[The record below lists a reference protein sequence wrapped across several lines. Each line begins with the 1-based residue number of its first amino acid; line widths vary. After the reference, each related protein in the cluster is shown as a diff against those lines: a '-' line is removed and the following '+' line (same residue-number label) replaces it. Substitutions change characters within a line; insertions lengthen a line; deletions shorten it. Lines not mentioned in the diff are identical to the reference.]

1 MEFDVHGMSMRIMA
15 LEANLN
21 SVTGNLLA
29 LEDRIKELEE
39 WKRDLDTLLVEQ
51 HEGEDC

>member
-1 MEFDVHGMSMRIMA
+1 MEFDVHGMSMRLLS

-39 WKRDLDTLLVEQ
+39 WKRDLNALLVDT

>member
-1 MEFDVHGMSMRIMA
+1 MSMRLLS

-21 SVTGNLLA
+21 SVTGSLLA

-39 WKRDLDTLLVEQ
+39 WKRDLNTLLVDS